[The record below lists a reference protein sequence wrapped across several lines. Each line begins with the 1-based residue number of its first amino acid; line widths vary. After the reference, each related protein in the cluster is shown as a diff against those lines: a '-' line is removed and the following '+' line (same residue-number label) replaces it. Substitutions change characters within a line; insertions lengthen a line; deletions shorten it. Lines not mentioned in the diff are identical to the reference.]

1 MLHCKHPLLIAFRNR
16 LPLSMALDDASLSII
31 QLLLR
36 DFAAMTHSAPNVLER
51 FLRYVQFDTQSD
63 ETSAAAPSTAK
74 QLKLAEALTDELH
87 QLGIGNAVIGQ
98 GGVVYAHI
106 PASSGC
112 EDLPAVGFIAHMDTS
127 PDASGCQVKPQIIRF
142 AGTDVLL
149 NQTEGIFFPVERFP
163 EIKKYIGEDVI
174 FTDGTTLLG
183 ADDKSGIA
191 AIMDMA
197 AKITADPTIAHAK
210 LCIAFTPDEEIG
222 RGTDNFDLERFGA
235 DWAVTIDGGEVGTL
249 ESENFN
255 AGSAVVDF
263 QGVGVHP
270 GSSKGKMVNA
280 LRMAAA
286 FIDALPADM
295 APETTEGREGFL
307 HPNQLEG
314 TVTHAKLH
322 LLIRD
327 HDRALYEEKKVILE
341 RIAEDIQSRFPNGA
355 VTLSVKNSYENMK
368 PYIDRVPAVMEHVR
382 AAANLTRSRIAVIKD
397 RVRTICT
404 PGETVDVL
412 VTEWGI
418 AVNPRRTDLL
428 ERFTKAKLPVH
439 SIEKL
444 REKAERL
451 CGKARPIP
459 EGERIVGIVEYRDG
473 TIIDVV
479 RARA

>member
-1 MLHCKHPLLIAFRNR
+1 M
-16 LPLSMALDDASLSII
+16 
-31 QLLLR
+31 
-36 DFAAMTHSAPNVLER
+36 
-51 FLRYVQFDTQSD
+51 
-63 ETSAAAPSTAK
+63 
-74 QLKLAEALTDELH
+74 
-87 QLGIGNAVIGQ
+87 
-98 GGVVYAHI
+98 
-106 PASSGC
+106 
-112 EDLPAVGFIAHMDTS
+112 PAVGFIAHMDTS
-127 PDASGCQVKPQIIRF
+127 PDASGLHVKPQIIRF
-142 AGTDVLL
+142 DGTDVLL
-149 NQTEGIFFPVERFP
+149 NQTEGIRFPVERFP

-197 AKITADPTIAHAK
+197 AKITADPKIAHAK

-222 RGTDNFDLERFGA
+222 RGTANFDLERFGA

-249 ESENFN
+249 ENENFN

-295 APETTEGREGFL
+295 APETTEGRQGFL

-341 RIAEDIQSRFPNGA
+341 RITEDIQSRFPNGA
-355 VTLSVKNSYENMK
+355 VTLAVKESYENMK
-368 PYIDRVPAVMEHVR
+368 PYIDRVPTVMEHVR
-382 AAANLTRSRIAVIKD
+382 AAYRAAGLEPIEEPIRGGTDGARLSVMGLPCPNVFTGGLNYH
-397 RVRTICT
+397 
-404 PGETVDVL
+404 
-412 VTEWGI
+412 GI
-418 AVNPRRTDLL
+418 Y
-428 ERFTKAKLPVH
+428 ECLPVK
-439 SIEKL
+439 SLELAAKVAFEL
-444 REKAERL
+444 AVL
-451 CGKARPIP
+451 SGKK
-459 EGERIVGIVEYRDG
+459 
-473 TIIDVV
+473 
-479 RARA
+479 

>member
-1 MLHCKHPLLIAFRNR
+1 M
-16 LPLSMALDDASLSII
+16 
-31 QLLLR
+31 
-36 DFAAMTHSAPNVLER
+36 
-51 FLRYVQFDTQSD
+51 
-63 ETSAAAPSTAK
+63 
-74 QLKLAEALTDELH
+74 
-87 QLGIGNAVIGQ
+87 IGQ

-106 PASSGC
+106 PASPSC

-127 PDASGCQVKPQIIRF
+127 PDASGLHVKPQIIRF
-142 AGTDVLL
+142 DGTDVLL
-149 NQTEGIFFPVERFP
+149 NQTEGIRFPVERFP

-222 RGTDNFDLERFGA
+222 RGTANFDLERFGA

-249 ESENFN
+249 ENENFN

-341 RIAEDIQSRFPNGA
+341 RIAENIQSRFPNGA
-355 VTLSVKNSYENMK
+355 VTLSVKDSYENMK

-382 AAANLTRSRIAVIKD
+382 AAYRAAGLEPIEEPIRGGTDGARLSVMGLPCPNVFTGGLNYH
-397 RVRTICT
+397 
-404 PGETVDVL
+404 
-412 VTEWGI
+412 GI
-418 AVNPRRTDLL
+418 Y
-428 ERFTKAKLPVH
+428 ECLPVK
-439 SIEKL
+439 SLELAAKVAFEL
-444 REKAERL
+444 AVL
-451 CGKARPIP
+451 SGKK
-459 EGERIVGIVEYRDG
+459 
-473 TIIDVV
+473 
-479 RARA
+479 

>member
-1 MLHCKHPLLIAFRNR
+1 M
-16 LPLSMALDDASLSII
+16 
-31 QLLLR
+31 
-36 DFAAMTHSAPNVLER
+36 
-51 FLRYVQFDTQSD
+51 
-63 ETSAAAPSTAK
+63 
-74 QLKLAEALTDELH
+74 
-87 QLGIGNAVIGQ
+87 
-98 GGVVYAHI
+98 
-106 PASSGC
+106 
-112 EDLPAVGFIAHMDTS
+112 
-127 PDASGCQVKPQIIRF
+127 
-142 AGTDVLL
+142 LL
-149 NQTEGIFFPVERFP
+149 NQTEGIRFPVERFP

-222 RGTDNFDLERFGA
+222 RGTANFDLERFGA

-249 ESENFN
+249 ENENFN

-341 RIAEDIQSRFPNGA
+341 RIAEDIGSRFPNGT
-355 VTLSVKNSYENMK
+355 VTLSVKESYENMK

-382 AAANLTRSRIAVIKD
+382 AAYRAAGLEPIEEPIRGGTDGARLSVMGLPCPNVFTGGLNYH
-397 RVRTICT
+397 
-404 PGETVDVL
+404 
-412 VTEWGI
+412 GI
-418 AVNPRRTDLL
+418 Y
-428 ERFTKAKLPVH
+428 ECLPVK
-439 SIEKL
+439 SLELAAKVAFEL
-444 REKAERL
+444 AVL
-451 CGKARPIP
+451 SGKK
-459 EGERIVGIVEYRDG
+459 
-473 TIIDVV
+473 
-479 RARA
+479 

>member
-1 MLHCKHPLLIAFRNR
+1 
-16 LPLSMALDDASLSII
+16 
-31 QLLLR
+31 
-36 DFAAMTHSAPNVLER
+36 MTHSAPNVLER

-74 QLKLAEALTDELH
+74 QLKLAEALKDELH
-87 QLGIGNAVIGQ
+87 QLGIANAVIGQ

-106 PASSGC
+106 PASPSC

-127 PDASGCQVKPQIIRF
+127 PDASGLHVKPQIIRF
-142 AGTDVLL
+142 DGTDVLL
-149 NQTEGIFFPVERFP
+149 NQTEGIRFPVERFP

-222 RGTDNFDLERFGA
+222 RGTANFDL
-235 DWAVTIDGGEVGTL
+235 EVGTL
-249 ESENFN
+249 ENENFN

-341 RIAEDIQSRFPNGA
+341 RIAEDIGSRFPNGT
-355 VTLSVKNSYENMK
+355 VTLSVKESYENMK

-382 AAANLTRSRIAVIKD
+382 AAYRAAGLEPIEEPIRGGTDGARLSVMGLPCPNVFTGGLNYH
-397 RVRTICT
+397 
-404 PGETVDVL
+404 
-412 VTEWGI
+412 GI
-418 AVNPRRTDLL
+418 Y
-428 ERFTKAKLPVH
+428 ECLPVK
-439 SIEKL
+439 SLELAAKVAFEL
-444 REKAERL
+444 AVL
-451 CGKARPIP
+451 SGKK
-459 EGERIVGIVEYRDG
+459 
-473 TIIDVV
+473 
-479 RARA
+479 

>member
-98 GGVVYAHI
+98 GGIVYAHI
-106 PASSGC
+106 PASPGC
-112 EDLPAVGFIAHMDTS
+112 EHLPAVGFIAHMDTS

-142 AGTDVLL
+142 DGTDVLL
-149 NQTEGIFFPVERFP
+149 NQTEGICFPVERFP

-197 AKITADPTIAHAK
+197 AKITADPTIDHAK

-327 HDRALYEEKKVILE
+327 HDRALYEEKKVLLE
-341 RIAEDIQSRFPNGA
+341 RIAEDIQSRFPNGT
-355 VTLSVKNSYENMK
+355 VTLSVKDSYENMK

-382 AAANLTRSRIAVIKD
+382 AAYRAAGLEPIEEPIRGGTDGARLSVMGLPCPNVFTGGLNYH
-397 RVRTICT
+397 
-404 PGETVDVL
+404 
-412 VTEWGI
+412 GI
-418 AVNPRRTDLL
+418 Y
-428 ERFTKAKLPVH
+428 ECLPVK
-439 SIEKL
+439 SLEL
-444 REKAERL
+444 AANVAFELAVQS
-451 CGKARPIP
+451 GKK
-459 EGERIVGIVEYRDG
+459 
-473 TIIDVV
+473 
-479 RARA
+479 

>member
-1 MLHCKHPLLIAFRNR
+1 
-16 LPLSMALDDASLSII
+16 
-31 QLLLR
+31 
-36 DFAAMTHSAPNVLER
+36 MTHSAPNVLER
-51 FLRYVQFDTQSD
+51 FLHYVQFDTQSD

-74 QLKLAEALTDELH
+74 QLKLAEALKDELH
-87 QLGIGNAVIGQ
+87 QLGIANAVIGQ
-98 GGVVYAHI
+98 GGVVYAQI
-106 PASSGC
+106 PASRGC

-127 PDASGCQVKPQIIRF
+127 PDASGLHVKPQIIRF
-142 AGTDVLL
+142 DGTDVLL
-149 NQTEGIFFPVERFP
+149 NQTEGIRFPVERFP

-174 FTDGTTLLG
+174 FTGGTTLLG

-197 AKITADPTIAHAK
+197 AKITADPKIAHAK

-222 RGTDNFDLERFGA
+222 RGTANFDLERFGA

-249 ESENFN
+249 ENENFN

-295 APETTEGREGFL
+295 APETTEGRQGFL

-341 RIAEDIQSRFPNGA
+341 RITEDIQSRFPNGA
-355 VTLSVKNSYENMK
+355 VTLAVKESYENMK
-368 PYIDRVPAVMEHVR
+368 PYIDRVPTVMEHVR
-382 AAANLTRSRIAVIKD
+382 AAYRAAGLEPIEEPIRGGTDGARLSVMGLPCPNVFTGGLNYH
-397 RVRTICT
+397 
-404 PGETVDVL
+404 
-412 VTEWGI
+412 GI
-418 AVNPRRTDLL
+418 Y
-428 ERFTKAKLPVH
+428 ECLPVK
-439 SIEKL
+439 SLELAAKVAFEL
-444 REKAERL
+444 AVL
-451 CGKARPIP
+451 SGKK
-459 EGERIVGIVEYRDG
+459 
-473 TIIDVV
+473 
-479 RARA
+479 